1 MTTLIYPDPDVAPE
15 GWTNIPVNVEH
26 VRSLRKL
33 EVIAANGMAGIQF
46 FFTSAGT
53 SIEWT
58 FLTEADRDAAYA
70 HILHTYGEPVG

>member
-33 EVIAANGMAGIQF
+33 EVIANGRAGIQF

-58 FLTEADRDAAYA
+58 FLTEADRDVAWA
-70 HILHTYGEPVG
+70 HILSSWGEPIG